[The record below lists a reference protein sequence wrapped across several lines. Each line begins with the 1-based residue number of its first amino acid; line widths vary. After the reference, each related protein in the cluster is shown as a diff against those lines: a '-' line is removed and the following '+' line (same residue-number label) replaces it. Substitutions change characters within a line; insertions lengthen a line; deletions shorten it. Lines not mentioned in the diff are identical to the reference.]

1 MLAAQPRP
9 LVGAPNE
16 ECSRPSFTRLCPE
29 VLDASFNWL
38 ASALQSDGRDAGAAV
53 IRRLRAIVDDS
64 VPEHPTGP
72 AQLGA
77 LPDIAGTVVTL
88 QYPLMQLGQY
98 LSDAHSDI
106 GSVEQAELY
115 LSFAR
120 YHLWKLE
127 HLLRDLSA
135 A

>member
-1 MLAAQPRP
+1 MLATSRRRHID
-9 LVGAPNE
+9 APKE
-16 ECSRPSFTRLCPE
+16 EYRNPSFTRLSPE
-29 VLDASFNWL
+29 VLDASFTWL
-38 ASALQSDGRDAGAAV
+38 ASALRSDARAAGAAV
-53 IRRLRAIVDDS
+53 VRRLRAIVDES
-64 VPEHPTGP
+64 LPEHPTGP

-88 QYPLMQLGQY
+88 QYPLIQLEQY

-106 GSVEQAELY
+106 ATVEQAELY

-127 HLLRDLSA
+127 HLLRELA
-135 A
+135 TA

>member
-1 MLAAQPRP
+1 MLVA
-9 LVGAPNE
+9 
-16 ECSRPSFTRLCPE
+16 SSTRLSPE
-29 VLDASFNWL
+29 LLDASFNWL
-38 ASALQSDGRDAGAAV
+38 DSALHSDTRAAGAAV
-53 IRRLRAIVDDS
+53 IRRLRAIVDES
-64 VPEHPTGP
+64 IPEHPTGP

-88 QYPLMQLGQY
+88 QYPLMQLEQY
-98 LSDAHSDI
+98 LNEGQSDI

-127 HLLRDLSA
+127 HLLRDLA
-135 A
+135 GA

>member
-1 MLAAQPRP
+1 MP
-9 LVGAPNE
+9 GAPTRLPVDAPKE
-16 ECSRPSFTRLCPE
+16 EHCTPSFTRLSPAA
-29 VLDASFNWL
+29 LDATFNWL
-38 ASALQSDGRDAGAAV
+38 EAALGSEARAAGALFV
-53 IRRLRAIVDDS
+53 RRLRTIVEES
-64 VPEHPTGP
+64 VPEHPSGP

-88 QYPLMQLGQY
+88 QYPLMQLERFLTGT
-98 LSDAHSDI
+98 ASDI
-106 GSVEQAELY
+106 ASVEQAQMY

-127 HLLRDLSA
+127 HLLRERA